1 MKDKRHQ
8 RQIERK
14 YEMLMLGA
22 DAHTRLNV
30 KQKTWLLK
38 VLVLALIL
46 RLQVLGDRGQRAVF
60 TRPQLFLALPGIL
73 TLTILTSAVL
83 RLNRDMVLQN
93 TGAGSCNESSMRKSA
108 VLTRRMWKH
117 EMAVVSAS
125 HQVMLLAVGAK
136 LELLPLEPMVVV
148 LEVVEVAL
156 LTVVLLW

>member
-1 MKDKRHQ
+1 MILLSFDLNGSCEQICICTRWINLARKREMKGAESTDMKEKSPQ

-46 RLQVLGDRGQRAVF
+46 RLQVLGDRGQRAVLP
-60 TRPQLFLALPGIL
+60 RSQLFLALPGIL

-83 RLNRDMVLQN
+83 RLNRDMDLVKH
-93 TGAGSCNESSMRKSA
+93 TEAGSCN
-108 VLTRRMWKH
+108 
-117 EMAVVSAS
+117 
-125 HQVMLLAVGAK
+125 
-136 LELLPLEPMVVV
+136 
-148 LEVVEVAL
+148 
-156 LTVVLLW
+156 